1 MIDFSYVGQY
11 LYTPPNGNQLTFNFS
26 SIPEEYFTSTSH
38 YQYLPVGRTTLVLP
52 IKPNVTGVSEGR
64 SSNFNW
70 NGIISQY
77 ISNTRSNNFNWSGS
91 TYNLFNISDTRLRYF
106 NSSINTI
113 KQYLPTIKTIAKEPS
128 SRSNSFNWERE
139 KPAPTYTYTNTLADP
154 YFASV
159 VLGMHMDG
167 TDNGTTF
174 TDITG
179 KTVTRY
185 GNTITKTG
193 TKKFGTAS
201 AYFDGTTDYLGVT
214 VSSPIL
220 STTGPFTIDMWA
232 NLSSF
237 AVQNGLFYH
246 RTSDNIEG
254 VIVNTST
261 LGDVFFR
268 VANTNTAAW
277 AVETAGPIQLTTGI
291 WYHLAFVRDTSNNFR
306 VYINGVMGTS
316 VNWTGTIYFGG
327 ATPKC
332 YIGASTNASWSTN
345 GYLDDVRVT
354 NGIARYTSNFTPPT
368 LPFANNGTDTIL
380 VIPSYNLFN
389 SSIDKTPSFNES
401 RISYNLFNN
410 SETKT
415 AINTSGT
422 RTINLTTPTRTL
434 QFNSA
439 KPETH
444 CIRN

>member
-11 LYTPPNGNQLTFNFS
+11 LYTPPNGNELTFNFS

-38 YQYLPVGRTTLVLP
+38 YQYLPIGRTTLVLP
-52 IKPNVTGVSEGR
+52 IKPSVTGVSEGR

-70 NGIISQY
+70 NSIISQY

-139 KPAPTYTYTNTLADP
+139 KPAPTYTYANTLADP

-167 TDNGTTF
+167 IDNGTTF

-179 KTVTRY
+179 KTVTRSAAV
-185 GNTITKTG
+185 TKTG
-193 TKKFGTAS
+193 TKVLGTAS
-201 AYFDGTTDYLGVT
+201 GYFNGSSYLTVPNSSAWAFGSGDFTIECYIYIAATSSLPHVITGMWGSGGYAWELLVSGDTTQIIFSVNGTTYFLWAGPIGLTTWRHIAVT
-214 VSSPIL
+214 R
-220 STTGPFTIDMWA
+220 
-232 NLSSF
+232 
-237 AVQNGLFYH
+237 NGNIWRLFV
-246 RTSDNIEG
+246 DG
-254 VIVNTST
+254 VIKHQVTNSLTINTST
-261 LGDVFFR
+261 FVLEVGR
-268 VANTNTAAW
+268 NNRSST
-277 AVETAGPIQLTTGI
+277 
-291 WYHLAFVRDTSNNFR
+291 WYL
-306 VYINGVMGTS
+306 
-316 VNWTGTIYFGG
+316 
-327 ATPKC
+327 
-332 YIGASTNASWSTN
+332 N
-345 GYLDDVRVT
+345 GYIDDLRITKGV
-354 NGIARYTSNFTPPT
+354 ARYTSNFTTPT
-368 LPFANNGTDTIL
+368 IPFANNSTDIIP
-380 VIPSYNLFN
+380 VSPSYNLFN
-389 SSIDKTPSFNES
+389 SYIDKTPSFNES

-410 SETKT
+410 SEIKT
-415 AINTSGT
+415 AINTSST
-422 RTINLTTPTRTL
+422 RSINLTTPIRTL